1 MVHQIDA
8 LHLNTP
14 NVICVAVLQ
23 AEDGTLIM
31 IDCGPETVFEN
42 VVRELDQRG
51 LGAKNVRHLL
61 ATHIHLDHNGG
72 AWPWQRGFGT
82 KGHLHSIRA
91 PPIVDPRKFASR
103 PTPVYVAHL

>member
-1 MVHQIDA
+1 MPRGRRQARSLTSRPSWRRWPMLHQIDA

-31 IDCGPETVFEN
+31 IDCGPESVFEN

-61 ATHIHLDHNGG
+61 ATHIHLDHNDG
-72 AWPWQRGFGT
+72 AFSFTRAYPHKRPASP
-82 KGHLHSIRA
+82 HS
-91 PPIVDPRKFASR
+91 
-103 PTPVYVAHL
+103 L